1 MPSTVPELPNAY
13 LVRGGLAILK
23 AKLFARDSLSSNM
36 ALTSSASA
44 DPPPTP
50 QQPLQPPQ
58 QPQQQKRNKVGAHGM
73 GGVGKTTIAA
83 ALVHDEEVRE
93 TFAKIVWVS
102 VGQHPNIRELQE
114 VRVRIILF

>member
-1 MPSTVPELPNAY
+1 MPELPNAY

-23 AKLFARDSLSSNM
+23 AKLSARDSSRSNM
-36 ALTSSASA
+36 ALTSNGANR
-44 DPPPTP
+44 
-50 QQPLQPPQ
+50 QPPPQ